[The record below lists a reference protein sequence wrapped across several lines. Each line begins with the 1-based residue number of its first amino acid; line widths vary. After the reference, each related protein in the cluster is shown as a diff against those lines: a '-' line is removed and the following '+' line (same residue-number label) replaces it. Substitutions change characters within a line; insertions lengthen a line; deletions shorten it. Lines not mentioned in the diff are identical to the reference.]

1 MATAKNCHLAHGDVR
16 YSVTSKKSHYQTGPS
31 KRKGFINLLHAQ
43 ILAKKGSESVSKW
56 LPNGQQ
62 KKKVKY

>member
-16 YSVTSKKSHYQTGPS
+16 YSATSKKSRYQTGLS